1 MNRIVNFLVKHCIEK
16 KIGNVL
22 IGELREIKQGIN
34 HGKKNNQNFVS
45 IPFSKFKA
53 KLESKCDFYGINYQL
68 VDEAYTSRTDALA
81 LDEIKKQPY
90 GASRRVKRGLYKS
103 STGQLINADINGAL
117 NILRK
122 VAGDSPIPEI
132 VSRGLV
138 NRPKR
143 LFLAFESNCQP
154 RKASS

>member
-1 MNRIVNFLVKHCIEK
+1 MNRTVNYIIKHCLEN
-16 KIGNVL
+16 KIGNIL
-22 IGELREIKQGIN
+22 IGELKEIKQGIN
-34 HGKKNNQNFVS
+34 HGKRNNQSFVS
-45 IPFSKFKA
+45 IPFGKFKG
-53 KLESKCDFYGINYQL
+53 KLQSKCDYYGIKYQL

-90 GASRRVKRGLYKS
+90 GKSRRVKRGLYKS
-103 STGQLINADINGAL
+103 ITGQLINADVNGAL

-122 VAGDSPIPEI
+122 VASDSPIQKI

-143 LFLAFESNCQP
+143 LFLAFESNC
-154 RKASS
+154 KI